1 MFGEIDG
8 PPGPDQELVR
18 IIVILSCASTPTSS
32 SFVVRFDC
40 FAILPKTSLQDFV
53 RGRKSNYEYI

>member
-40 FAILPKTSLQDFV
+40 FAILPKPVYRIL
-53 RGRKSNYEYI
+53 